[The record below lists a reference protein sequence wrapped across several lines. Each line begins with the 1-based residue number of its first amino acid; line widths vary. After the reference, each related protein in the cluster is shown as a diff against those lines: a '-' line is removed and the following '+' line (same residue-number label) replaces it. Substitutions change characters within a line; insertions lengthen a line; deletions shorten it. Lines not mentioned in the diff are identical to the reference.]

1 MDRDMIIEKVHQV
14 AGELAASSGR
24 TIGEANSNL
33 LERYGFTSLDA
44 LEFLLLLE
52 EQFGVTF
59 EDEDLSENT
68 LTSDA
73 QLADYIQAQLSP
85 ADR

>member
-1 MDRDMIIEKVHQV
+1 MDRETIIEKIHQV

-24 TIGEANSNL
+24 TVGEANSSL

-52 EQFGVTF
+52 ERFGVTF
-59 EDEDLSENT
+59 EDEDLSEDT
-68 LTSDA
+68 LTSETR
-73 QLADYIQAQLSP
+73 LADYILEQLSTVQN
-85 ADR
+85 